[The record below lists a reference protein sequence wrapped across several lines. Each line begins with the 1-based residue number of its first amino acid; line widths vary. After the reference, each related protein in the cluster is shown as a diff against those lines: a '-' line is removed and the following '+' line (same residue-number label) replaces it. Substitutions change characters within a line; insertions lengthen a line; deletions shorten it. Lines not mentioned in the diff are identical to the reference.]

1 MENAAEKIF
10 TQLKDDLSAFAG
22 LKLRLLKLMAIE
34 KAAKLLSVF
43 SHGILLITL
52 AFFTILFLFTA
63 LGFFLGELL
72 DSVALGFLIVGGIY
86 LLLTLGFVWGK
97 QMIRMQLTNILIS
110 ALQDNDDDDDDK
122 EDQSTDAAR
131 TIDSGEEGNPAAM
144 PGIGNEN

>member
-34 KAAKLLSVF
+34 KAAKLLSVL

-72 DSVALGFLIVGGIY
+72 DSVALGFLIVRGIY

>member
-1 MENAAEKIF
+1 M
-10 TQLKDDLSAFAG
+10 
-22 LKLRLLKLMAIE
+22 
-34 KAAKLLSVF
+34 
-43 SHGILLITL
+43 
-52 AFFTILFLFTA
+52 
-63 LGFFLGELL
+63 GELL

>member
-131 TIDSGEEGNPAAM
+131 TIDSGEEGHPAAM

>member
-72 DSVALGFLIVGGIY
+72 DSMALGFLIVGGIY